1 MPDTATT
8 LEIADQLLGTA
19 QALLARMRPALSPPD
34 RPRCALFLT
43 IVEQYE
49 SALHLARIGLVTH
62 SAVHVR
68 SMLEA
73 LVAMTLLGQ
82 DGGFVDQM
90 HYERLRGEKKVYE
103 NVLAN
108 TAALPPDQRTDLEA
122 RLAACKAAFDPLH
135 AKGLRPHVISKDFS
149 KAGFGD
155 LAAPYAMLCGFSHN
169 DLFALAY
176 RHQGDQGM
184 TYRAAVAPEVVL
196 TIMSVAMVTLVA
208 AAKPLDG
215 LAKFPDGH
223 FEQHI
228 GEMDRLLGVF
238 LATNPLST

>member
-1 MPDTATT
+1 MVDTSTILA
-8 LEIADQLLGTA
+8 IAGQLLGTA
-19 QALLARMRPALSPPD
+19 QALLGQMRPPLSAPN

-49 SALHLARIGLVTH
+49 ATLHLARAGLTTH

-73 LVAMTLLGQ
+73 LVSMTLLGQ
-82 DGGFVDQM
+82 DREFMDQM

-108 TAALPPDQRTDLEA
+108 TPDLPPQQRADLEA
-122 RLAACKAAFDPLH
+122 RLFACRAAFDPLH

-149 KAGFGD
+149 RAGFAD
-155 LAAPYAMLCGFSHN
+155 LAAAYAMLCGFSHN
-169 DLFALAY
+169 DLYVMAL

-196 TIMSVAMVTLVA
+196 TIMSVAMMTLVA
-208 AAKPLDG
+208 AAKPLGDI
-215 LAKFPDGH
+215 AKFPHWH
-223 FEQHI
+223 FEQHF
-228 GEMDRLLGVF
+228 GEMDRVLRLF
-238 LATNPLST
+238 LSSASTG

>member
-1 MPDTATT
+1 MPDTPSI
-8 LEIADQLLGTA
+8 LDIAGQLLSTA
-19 QALLARMRPALSPPD
+19 QALLGRMRPALSAPD

-49 SALHLARIGLVTH
+49 SALHLARIGLITH
-62 SAVHVR
+62 SALHVR

-73 LVAMTLLGQ
+73 LVTMTLLGQ

-90 HYERLRGEKKVYE
+90 NYERLRGEKKVYE
-103 NVLAN
+103 NVLTN
-108 TAALPPDQRTDLEA
+108 TTGLLPEQRADLEA

-155 LAAPYAMLCGFSHN
+155 MAAPYAMLCTFTHN
-169 DLFALAY
+169 DLAALAY

-184 TYRAAVAPEVVL
+184 TYRAAVEPEVVL
-196 TIMSVAMVTLVA
+196 TILSMAMFALVA
-208 AAKPLDG
+208 AAKPLER

-223 FEQHI
+223 FGQHI
-228 GEMDRLLGVF
+228 REMDRLLGVF
-238 LATNPLST
+238 LTTNAQSA

>member
-8 LEIADQLLGTA
+8 LGIAGQMLSTA
-19 QALLARMRPALSPPD
+19 QALLGRMRPALSAPD

-43 IVEQYE
+43 ILEQYE

-108 TAALPPDQRTDLEA
+108 TAGLPPEQRADLEA
-122 RLAACKAAFDPLH
+122 RLAMCKASFDPLH

-169 DLFALAY
+169 DLFVLAY

-184 TYRAAVAPEVVL
+184 TYRAAVEPEVVL
-196 TIMSVAMVTLVA
+196 TILSVAMITLVA
-208 AAKPLDG
+208 SAKPLGG
-215 LAKFPDGH
+215 LAQFPEGH
-223 FEQHI
+223 FEQHY
-228 GEMDRLLGVF
+228 GEMDRLLGVL
-238 LATNPLST
+238 LADNAQPA

>member
-82 DGGFVDQM
+82 DSGFVDQM

-108 TAALPPDQRTDLEA
+108 TTGLPPDQRADLEA

-169 DLFALAY
+169 DLFVLAY

-184 TYRAAVAPEVVL
+184 TYRSAVSPEVVL

-223 FEQHI
+223 FERHI
-228 GEMDRLLGVF
+228 GEMDRLWGVF
-238 LATNPLST
+238 LTANAQSA